1 MPKNLP
7 RRPKAPPDDW
17 LSLCC
22 GILTVLC
29 ALFAIVSGFAF
40 AVVTF
45 AESGVESGVDAE
57 STRQILL
64 LTTAVSSLVGI
75 GALKR
80 VVPLFLTYKR

>member
-1 MPKNLP
+1 MPTDLP

-22 GILTVLC
+22 GILTVVC
-29 ALFAIVSGFAF
+29 ALFAIVSGLAF
-40 AVVTF
+40 VVMTY